1 MHRWPRPHEDCQLSH
16 RKRRMIRMMQ
26 VNDVN
31 DVNATAVPAG
41 CWNAAL
47 VALVAQVAQVAQAD
61 PLGTH
66 LVAEEFHV
74 PTGAKEPLRLA
85 ESSFGRQRWA
95 LHALLLPRQDLKGQ
109 RWPVSE
115 VSEVRDMHSG
125 TTWVWI
131 NTY

>member
-1 MHRWPRPHEDCQLSH
+1 
-16 RKRRMIRMMQ
+16 MIRMMQ

-47 VALVAQVAQVAQAD
+47 VALVAQVAQAD

-85 ESSFGRQRWA
+85 ESSFGRQPPGSARSA
-95 LHALLLPRQDLKGQ
+95 STSPGPEGPKMASQ
-109 RWPVSE
+109 
-115 VSEVRDMHSG
+115 
-125 TTWVWI
+125 
-131 NTY
+131 

>member
-1 MHRWPRPHEDCQLSH
+1 
-16 RKRRMIRMMQ
+16 MMQ

-47 VALVAQVAQVAQAD
+47 VALVAQVAQAD

-85 ESSFGRQRWA
+85 ESSFGRQRRA

-115 VSEVRDMHSG
+115 VRDMHSG
-125 TTWVWI
+125 TTWH
-131 NTY
+131 NTLPPKSREAR